1 MAESLQNIKSRLGAV
16 KNIGQITK
24 AMEVVSATKMRKS
37 QEAALSSRPYAFF
50 SLELLGKLLPPSLK
64 FMPPGKKSDFPG
76 KPDFTEGGFFGGL
89 MDKREIKTTLVVIVA
104 SDRGL
109 AGSFNAQVFRLCDRM
124 ISKDSFAGVPGHGY
138 IFAAV
143 GKKAENFVLK
153 NKWQLFAKFHG
164 FGDFIESGEVAPLA
178 VLLADGY
185 ISGKFDR
192 VLTVSTH
199 FRTALFQEVLTRQI
213 LPLDPEKIEQA
224 VKEIVPEHGKYSE
237 ATRVP
242 GRGGDRVTQ
251 SAESIDYILEPAP
264 AEILNSL
271 IPHLFKMQI
280 YHIIL
285 EANASEHSARRVA
298 MKSAADNADEIST
311 DLSISYNKVRQASI
325 TGELIEITGTQSA
338 LA

>member
-37 QEAALSSRPYAFF
+37 QETALGSRPYAFF
-50 SLELLGKLLPPSLK
+50 ALELLEKLLKTGDLQKINIPLSA
-64 FMPPGKKSDFPG
+64 S
-76 KPDFTEGGFFGGL
+76 
-89 MDKREIKTTLVVIVA
+89 REIKKTLVVVVA

-109 AGSFNAQVFRLCDRM
+109 AGSFNSQIFRTVDALLA
-124 ISKDSFAGVPGHGY
+124 KDKFAGEPAHEFV
-138 IFAAV
+138 FVAV
-143 GKKAENFVLK
+143 GKKAENYVLSSKGGPASGWK
-153 NKWQLFAKFHG
+153 NNLIAKFHG
-164 FGDFIESGEVAPLA
+164 FGDFIETREVSPLA
-178 VLLADGY
+178 EFLTEGY
-185 ISGKFDR
+185 LKEKFDR
-192 VLTVSTH
+192 VLVASTH

-213 LPLDPEKIEQA
+213 LPFDLRDIEKT
-224 VKEIVPEHGKYSE
+224 VKEIVPERGRYAENAISYTPYAAEHTAYGVRH
-237 ATRVP
+237 AT
-242 GRGGDRVTQ
+242 
-251 SAESIDYILEPAP
+251 DYILEPTP

-271 IPHLFKMQI
+271 IPHLFKMQV

-325 TGELIEITGTQSA
+325 TSELIEITGTQSA

>member
-37 QEAALSSRPYAFF
+37 QETALGSRPYAFF
-50 SLELLGKLLPPSLK
+50 ALELLEKLLKTGNLQKINIPLSE
-64 FMPPGKKSDFPG
+64 S
-76 KPDFTEGGFFGGL
+76 
-89 MDKREIKTTLVVIVA
+89 REIKKTLIVVVA

-109 AGSFNAQVFRLCDRM
+109 AGSFNSQIFRTVDSLLV
-124 ISKDSFAGVPGHGY
+124 KDNFARQPAHEFV
-138 IFAAV
+138 FAAV
-143 GKKAENFVLK
+143 GKKAENYVLK
-153 NKWQLFAKFHG
+153 NKWNLCGKFQG
-164 FGDFIESGEVAPLA
+164 FGDFIETGKISPLA
-178 VLLADGY
+178 EFLTEGY
-185 ISGKFDR
+185 LTEKFDR
-192 VLTVSTH
+192 VLVASTH

-213 LPLDPEKIEQA
+213 LPFDLHDIEKT
-224 VKEIVPEHGKYSE
+224 VKEIVPERGKYSE
-237 ATRVP
+237 AIRAP
-242 GRGGDRVTQ
+242 GRGGDLVAK
-251 SAESIDYILEPAP
+251 SEEIDYILEPTP

-271 IPHLFKMQI
+271 IPHLFKMQV

-325 TGELIEITGTQSA
+325 TSELIEITGTQSA

>member
-37 QEAALSSRPYAFF
+37 QETALGSRPYAFF
-50 SLELLGKLLPPSLK
+50 ALELLEKLLKNEDLL
-64 FMPPGKKSDFPG
+64 PPGKKSDFPG
-76 KPDFTEGGFFGGL
+76 KSDFEEGGL
-89 MDKREIKTTLVVIVA
+89 MAVREIKKTLVVVVA

-109 AGSFNAQVFRLCDRM
+109 AGSFNSQIFRAVDVLLA
-124 ISKDSFAGVPGHGY
+124 KDNFAGEPAHEFV
-138 IFAAV
+138 FAAV
-143 GKKAENFVLK
+143 GKKAENYVLK
-153 NKWQLFAKFHG
+153 NKWTLLAKFQG
-164 FGDFIESGEVAPLA
+164 FGDFIETMEVSPLA
-178 VLLADGY
+178 EFLTEGY
-185 ISGKFDR
+185 LKGKFDR
-192 VLTVSTH
+192 VLVASTH

-213 LPLDPEKIEQA
+213 LPFDLRDIEKT
-224 VKEIVPEHGKYSE
+224 VKEIVPE
-237 ATRVP
+237 R
-242 GRGGDRVTQ
+242 GRYADLGARLPIGGR
-251 SAESIDYILEPAP
+251 APFDYILEPTP

-271 IPHLFKMQI
+271 IPHLFKMQV

-311 DLSISYNKVRQASI
+311 NLSISYNKVRQASI
-325 TGELIEITGTQSA
+325 TSELIEITGTQSA